1 MNLYS
6 TGINWSEVVE
16 NECYFSKIFIFVSF
30 DSGREIILWESNFY
44 PSKSYLGSLI
54 IVEVRA
60 AMAPSP
66 RLELREI
73 LLITSLAVLSNSG
86 EGVGTSSCEDDRATQ
101 VDSTGVT
108 VIKMFIIIDT
118 SHLKITLKNI
128 SIQS

>member
-1 MNLYS
+1 
-6 TGINWSEVVE
+6 
-16 NECYFSKIFIFVSF
+16 
-30 DSGREIILWESNFY
+30 
-44 PSKSYLGSLI
+44 
-54 IVEVRA
+54 
-60 AMAPSP
+60 MAPSP